1 MIPRYTRDVME
12 AIWSP
17 ENRFQTWLKVEI
29 AAAEVMASEGIIPSE
44 AAKAI
49 RERARFS
56 VERID
61 ELEAEVKHDVIAFLT
76 NVGEEVGEASRYLHF
91 GLTSSDVLDTS
102 LAVLLKESADVI
114 LGDLKEL
121 KEVLK
126 SLSVTHKHTIMIGR
140 SHGMHAEPT
149 TFGLKALLWYAETER
164 NIERLEAAK
173 ERIAVGKISGA
184 VGTFAH
190 LPPSVE
196 EGVCKLLGLKAA
208 PISTQVVQRDRHAE
222 FFAVLAVIGTTNEK
236 IATEIRH
243 LQRSEVGEVEE
254 GFSPGQKGSSAMP
267 HKRNPIASE
276 NITGIARLLR
286 GYAVAA
292 FENNALWHERDI
304 SHSSVERVI
313 APDAT
318 TLVDYQ
324 TDRLTRVLKNL
335 VIYPNRMKENLWLS
349 GGKIFSQRL
358 MLELTKRGISREAAY
373 EIVQRSAMK
382 REGSFAENLGRD
394 PDLLKFISVT
404 ELNDIFDP
412 KSYLKNVDI
421 IYSRIFLKGEEHAD
435 NQQGG
440 ATLRGEGEGSLFN
453 Q

>member
-1 MIPRYTRDVME
+1 MG

-29 AAAEVMASEGIIPSE
+29 AAAQAMAEEGIIPAE
-44 AAKAI
+44 AALAI
-49 RERARFS
+49 KERSAFS

-61 ELEAEVKHDVIAFLT
+61 EIEARVKHDVIAFLT
-76 NVGEEVGEASRYLHF
+76 NVGESIGEASRYLHF
-91 GLTSSDVLDTS
+91 GLTSSDVLDTA
-102 LAVLLKESADVI
+102 LALLLKESADVI
-114 LGDLKEL
+114 LSDLKVLQGTL
-121 KEVLK
+121 KD
-126 SLSVTHKHTIMIGR
+126 LSFKHKNTIMIGR
-140 SHGMHAEPT
+140 SHGMHAEPV
-149 TFGLKALLWYAETER
+149 TFGLKCALWYAETER
-164 NIERLEAAK
+164 NIERLESAK
-173 ERIAVGKISGA
+173 DRISVGKISGV

-196 EGVCKLLGLKAA
+196 EGVCKLLGLRCD
-208 PISTQVVQRDRHAE
+208 PISTQIVQRDRHAE
-222 FFAVLAVIGTTNEK
+222 FFSVLAIIGSTHEK

-254 GFSPGQKGSSAMP
+254 GFAVGQKGSSAMP

-292 FENNALWHERDI
+292 LENNALWHERDI

-318 TLVDYQ
+318 ILVDYQ
-324 TDRLTRVLKNL
+324 TDRLTKTLRGL
-335 VIYPNRMKENLWLS
+335 VIYPDRMRENLGSS

-373 EIVQRSAMK
+373 EIVQRNAMK
-382 REGSFAENLGRD
+382 RDGSFLENLRRD
-394 PDLLKFISVT
+394 SDLLKFISGS

-412 KSYLKNVDI
+412 ESYLGHIDT
-421 IYSRIFLKGEEHAD
+421 IYSRLFLKGEEYGDDQQRGAD
-435 NQQGG
+435 
-440 ATLRGEGEGSLFN
+440 LRGKGEDPLFN